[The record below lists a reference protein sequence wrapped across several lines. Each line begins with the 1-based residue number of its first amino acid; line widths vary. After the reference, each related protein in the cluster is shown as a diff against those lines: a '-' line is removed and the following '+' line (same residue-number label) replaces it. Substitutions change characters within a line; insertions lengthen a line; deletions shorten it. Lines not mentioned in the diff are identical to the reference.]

1 VACPRMQGHGYA
13 EPISIRLQG
22 VRDGKR
28 TAMSETN
35 KLTIASLTVAYNGA
49 AVLPRQL
56 NALRRQTHKL
66 DEIIVVDNASSD
78 DSVHLLE
85 AEFPEVTILRQPS
98 NVGVGGGLSIGLE
111 YAARQ
116 KKYDWIWLFDQ
127 DSIPV
132 DDSLERLLE
141 ALDSMGGGVNGIG
154 ILAPLCAN
162 EQAKV
167 SYSGLMWHH
176 GLRTMPVAGQTPAT
190 MFVDSVISSGTLLRR
205 EVVKEVGLPRSDF
218 FMDFVDHEY
227 CLRLRRHGYK
237 IAVVPASRV
246 EHSIGDPSRFRVL
259 GFDKAWSDHVAW
271 RKYYMTRNEIF
282 TIWKYD
288 PDWRSKCMVAYR
300 LVRHA
305 VAILLFGKDKLAC
318 LAMMYR
324 GIGDGLAGRLGIRFL
339 DGKESSSPV

>member
-1 VACPRMQGHGYA
+1 MSTLFTLLPIPLPVAYGAHSTRRACCFTIQKASRRCGVLSLKSLAARASVSITSRKVTAWGFWFEAQIASGAACVACPRMQGHGYA

-132 DDSLERLLE
+132 
-141 ALDSMGGGVNGIG
+141 
-154 ILAPLCAN
+154 
-162 EQAKV
+162 
-167 SYSGLMWHH
+167 
-176 GLRTMPVAGQTPAT
+176 
-190 MFVDSVISSGTLLRR
+190 
-205 EVVKEVGLPRSDF
+205 
-218 FMDFVDHEY
+218 
-227 CLRLRRHGYK
+227 
-237 IAVVPASRV
+237 
-246 EHSIGDPSRFRVL
+246 
-259 GFDKAWSDHVAW
+259 
-271 RKYYMTRNEIF
+271 
-282 TIWKYD
+282 
-288 PDWRSKCMVAYR
+288 
-300 LVRHA
+300 
-305 VAILLFGKDKLAC
+305 
-318 LAMMYR
+318 
-324 GIGDGLAGRLGIRFL
+324 
-339 DGKESSSPV
+339 